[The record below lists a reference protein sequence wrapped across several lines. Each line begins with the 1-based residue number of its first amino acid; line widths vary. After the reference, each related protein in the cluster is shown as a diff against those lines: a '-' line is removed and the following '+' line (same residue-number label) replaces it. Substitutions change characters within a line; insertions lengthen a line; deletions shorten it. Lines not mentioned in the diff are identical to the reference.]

1 MPSPLMQNTFFYGD
15 TLDILREYVPDES
28 ITLIYLDPPINSSRS
43 YNILFKDESGQ
54 AADAQI

>member
-1 MPSPLMQNTFFYGD
+1 MQNTFFYGD